1 MLPFGEKKIAGK
13 QEDVVVV
20 DIILDGYWIGQLAN
34 FGFEF
39 LLQIGNRDHY
49 SFLCFFYHRCT

>member
-13 QEDVVVV
+13 QEDVVV
-20 DIILDGYWIGQLAN
+20 DIILDGNWIGQLAN
-34 FGFEF
+34 FGFEL

-49 SFLCFFYHRCT
+49 SFLSSFLP